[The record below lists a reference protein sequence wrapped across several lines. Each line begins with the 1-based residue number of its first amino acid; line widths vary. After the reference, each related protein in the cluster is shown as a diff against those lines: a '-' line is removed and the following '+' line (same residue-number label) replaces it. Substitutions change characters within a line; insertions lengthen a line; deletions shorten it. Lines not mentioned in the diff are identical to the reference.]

1 MRACLLY
8 NLQCKCA
15 IVAYLSCRMPGK
27 LAFSINEDAKKP
39 NIAPLESMSWLM
51 PIDKT

>member
-15 IVAYLSCRMPGK
+15 IVAHLSCRMPGK
-27 LAFSINEDAKKP
+27 LAFGIMKMQGNQILHHLKVC
-39 NIAPLESMSWLM
+39 LG
-51 PIDKT
+51 